1 MAVLLLY
8 TCTAVVRSIN
18 TVTPHGD
25 NPSVSRQNSVLFITG
40 LVRKEKRQI
49 PGQIVI

>member
-25 NPSVSRQNSVLFITG
+25 NPSVSLIDTHARARARTHAHNDASELKVNI
-40 LVRKEKRQI
+40 
-49 PGQIVI
+49 